1 MTLHER
7 AIILIQTEDYLNKV
21 SVIKSGSKKYKS
33 MDFVME
39 GIKLEMPFAGLKVTH
54 GYLKK
59 ETKQGFFGSV
69 FQNKFCTIDLRHYQ
83 FKYAKGPTSEFR
95 TFSLREITDVKVE
108 NDNPSLKLQGRK
120 RDNSLSMFSSVDD
133 SDGFNFVIKTTSRD
147 YRMQCQSKQE
157 QLIWLRALSVI
168 FELRARVA

>member
-1 MTLHER
+1 
-7 AIILIQTEDYLNKV
+7 
-21 SVIKSGSKKYKS
+21 
-33 MDFVME
+33 ME

-59 ETKQGFFGSV
+59 ETKEGFFGSV

-95 TFSLREITDVKVE
+95 SFSLREIIDVKVE
-108 NDNPSLKLQGRK
+108 SDKPSLKGRK
-120 RDNSLSMFSSVDD
+120 RDNSLSMFTSKDD

-147 YRMQCQSKQE
+147 YRM
-157 QLIWLRALSVI
+157 
-168 FELRARVA
+168 

>member
-1 MTLHER
+1 
-7 AIILIQTEDYLNKV
+7 
-21 SVIKSGSKKYKS
+21 
-33 MDFVME
+33 ME

-59 ETKQGFFGSV
+59 ETKEGFFGSV

-95 TFSLREITDVKVE
+95 SFSLREIIDVKVE
-108 NDNPSLKLQGRK
+108 SDKPSLKGRK
-120 RDNSLSMFSSVDD
+120 RDNSLSMFTSKDD

-157 QLIWLRALSVI
+157 QLMWLRAFSVI